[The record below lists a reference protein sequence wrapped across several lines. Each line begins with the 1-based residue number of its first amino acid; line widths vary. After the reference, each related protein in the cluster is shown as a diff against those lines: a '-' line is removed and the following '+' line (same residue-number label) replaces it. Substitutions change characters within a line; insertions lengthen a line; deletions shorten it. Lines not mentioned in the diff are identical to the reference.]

1 MTDGAAPLV
10 SILTPSFNQ
19 GRFIG
24 RCLASVAA
32 QTYRPLEHVVRDG
45 GSTDETL
52 ELLRGAAAH
61 VSWTSEP
68 DSGQAEALNKAFAA
82 SSGAFVG
89 WLNSDDAYA
98 DRRAVERAV
107 KLFGMRPHVDVV
119 FGHALLVNEQ
129 DEVLQVLTA
138 LPFSEA
144 VYRLVH
150 YVIQPTLFIRRTALD
165 REPYFVREDLQFVL
179 DRDLIL
185 RLSRHSHLARA
196 PGVTAIDRHQR
207 DRKVLQNEF
216 PAEAAAFDAAL
227 GVRTG
232 RRAGLI
238 RRGVLLVARA
248 GGAVVMARL
257 PATLV
262 PTLEIRVR
270 PLVARLRLQLVTPR
284 RKMRF

>member
-1 MTDGAAPLV
+1 VTDGASPFV

-24 RCLASVAA
+24 RCLDSVAE

-52 ELLRGAAAH
+52 DLLHNAGEH

-68 DSGQAEALNKAFAA
+68 DAGQAEALNKALAA
-82 SSGAFVG
+82 SSGAIVG

-107 KLFGMRPHVDVV
+107 RILAARPEIDVV

-129 DEVLQVLTA
+129 DDVLQVLTA
-138 LPFSEA
+138 LPFSDA

-150 YVIQPTLFIRRTALD
+150 YVIQPTLFIRRAALE
-165 REPYFVREDLQFVL
+165 REPYFVREDLEFVL

-185 RLSRHSHLARA
+185 RLSRHSRLARA

-207 DRKVLQNEF
+207 NRKVLRDEF
-216 PAEAAAFDAAL
+216 PAEAAAYDAAL
-227 GVRTG
+227 GVPTG
-232 RRAGLI
+232 RRAALI
-238 RRGVLLVARA
+238 RRAVLLVARA
-248 GGAVVMARL
+248 SGAFVMARL
-257 PATLV
+257 PATLA
-262 PTLEIRVR
+262 PALELRVA
-270 PLVARLRLQLVTPR
+270 PLVKRLRLQLVTPR
-284 RKMRF
+284 RKMEF

>member
-1 MTDGAAPLV
+1 VTGGASPLV
-10 SILTPSFNQ
+10 SVLTPSFNQ
-19 GRFIG
+19 GRFIE

-45 GSTDETL
+45 GSADDTL
-52 ELLRGAAAH
+52 DLLRGAAEH

-68 DSGQAEALNKAFAA
+68 DGGQADALNKAFAA
-82 SSGAFVG
+82 SSGGIVG

-107 KLFGMRPHVDVV
+107 RLFEARPDVDVV
-119 FGHALLVNEQ
+119 FGHALLVNER

-138 LPFSEA
+138 IPFSDSI
-144 VYRLVH
+144 YRLVH
-150 YVIQPTLFIRRTALD
+150 YVIQPTLFIRRAALE

-185 RLSRHSHLARA
+185 RLGRHSRFARA

-207 DRKVLQNEF
+207 DRKVLRDEF
-216 PAEAAAFDAAL
+216 PVEASAYDAAL
-227 GVRTG
+227 GVPTG
-232 RRAGLI
+232 RRAELI

-248 GGAVVMARL
+248 GGAFVMARL
-257 PATLV
+257 PATLA
-262 PTLEIRVR
+262 PALELRVA
-270 PLVARLRLQLVTPR
+270 PLVKRLRLQLVTPR
-284 RKMRF
+284 RKMGF